1 MAKISESFW
10 TEKGVRQ
17 GCPLS
22 PTLFLL
28 LVADLE
34 EEMKKGQV
42 GGLQVGSERLWSLAY
57 ADDLVILAK
66 NEKGMKEMMKRM
78 EKYLKRKR
86 LQLNTDKS
94 KMVCF
99 KRGGEEGKRSS

>member
-1 MAKISESFW
+1 MTPKSNP
-10 TEKGVRQ
+10 V
-17 GCPLS
+17 
-22 PTLFLL
+22 LL

-34 EEMKKGQV
+34 EEMKKSQV
-42 GGLQVGSERLWSLAY
+42 RRVQVGSERLWSLAH
-57 ADDLVILAK
+57 ADDLAILAK
-66 NEKGMKEMMKRM
+66 NEEGMKEMMKRM

-99 KRGGEEGKRSS
+99 KRGGVEGKRSS